1 MPSTPKVAYVVYKD
15 GYRAIVD
22 IHLVKDF
29 QPLTSEDS
37 AKNKEIY
44 WKCDVDGDIEEGYYR
59 GDVVLLGASVS
70 DLIHRMTK
78 KRLAVPDSIFCSA
91 SSEDCNTRRTE
102 SHCQDAQLAHERLA
116 DQSVPP
122 GEPQANLLP
131 KPHEPVQI
139 PVPAQIPVPQQPLP
153 PQPNLLAKP
162 HEALPVQ
169 IPVPQQP
176 MPPQPNLLPQQPDM
190 VCDAV
195 RAEDTNQDADAMA
208 TLPPLLALVNSEAS
222 KSDLELETSALK
234 KKRDDL
240 AAILSSQRN
249 TKSTAVNKLTE
260 HWRKRIQEPEVS
272 VNQLH
277 KTVNEQPRMIKL
289 KEDAERV
296 AKKLQQ
302 EISNMK
308 QARVQLKNPTKEES
322 ERHLR
327 QQTEHIREVRAL
339 GIREHQQL
347 TQMARMER
355 QNMLRINLLQQRV
368 EDALA
373 AKNHLEAAQ
382 HRHLE
387 NRAYGNRFDS
397 MTSPVKA
404 RTIPRSFSL

>member
-15 GYRAIVD
+15 GYRAILD

-29 QPLTSEDS
+29 QPLTLEDS

-78 KRLAVPDSIFCSA
+78 KRLAVPDNIFCSA

-139 PVPAQIPVPQQPLP
+139 PVPLQIPVPTQIPVPQQPLP

-208 TLPPLLALVNSEAS
+208 TLPPLLALVNSES
-222 KSDLELETSALK
+222 CT
-234 KKRDDL
+234 
-240 AAILSSQRN
+240 
-249 TKSTAVNKLTE
+249 
-260 HWRKRIQEPEVS
+260 
-272 VNQLH
+272 
-277 KTVNEQPRMIKL
+277 
-289 KEDAERV
+289 
-296 AKKLQQ
+296 
-302 EISNMK
+302 
-308 QARVQLKNPTKEES
+308 
-322 ERHLR
+322 
-327 QQTEHIREVRAL
+327 
-339 GIREHQQL
+339 
-347 TQMARMER
+347 
-355 QNMLRINLLQQRV
+355 RV
-368 EDALA
+368 ELPA
-373 AKNHLEAAQ
+373 APPPSGGKPRQGSRAQ
-382 HRHLE
+382 R
-387 NRAYGNRFDS
+387 Y
-397 MTSPVKA
+397 
-404 RTIPRSFSL
+404 

>member
-29 QPLTSEDS
+29 QPLTLEDS

-91 SSEDCNTRRTE
+91 SSEDCNTRRTPKKKKRKRAATGESKKRSSSRESSDEELVERRLLRKEQQLNSELRRKTE

-139 PVPAQIPVPQQPLP
+139 PVPLQIPVPVQIPVPTQIPVPQQPLP

-208 TLPPLLALVNSEAS
+208 TLPPLLALVNSEVHLGKGVFVKEEQWSWLLSRPKDSLFCKEATKLLWGIPNLRNRSLTGAPCRRFLKQENLAPPRKALTPEKLQAVANGFAAYVSKKAS
-222 KSDLELETSALK
+222 ETPKADRLRKMNRFIAEMLNDLK
-234 KKRDDL
+234 K
-240 AAILSSQRN
+240 
-249 TKSTAVNKLTE
+249 
-260 HWRKRIQEPEVS
+260 
-272 VNQLH
+272 
-277 KTVNEQPRMIKL
+277 
-289 KEDAERV
+289 
-296 AKKLQQ
+296 
-302 EISNMK
+302 
-308 QARVQLKNPTKEES
+308 
-322 ERHLR
+322 
-327 QQTEHIREVRAL
+327 
-339 GIREHQQL
+339 
-347 TQMARMER
+347 
-355 QNMLRINLLQQRV
+355 
-368 EDALA
+368 
-373 AKNHLEAAQ
+373 
-382 HRHLE
+382 
-387 NRAYGNRFDS
+387 
-397 MTSPVKA
+397 
-404 RTIPRSFSL
+404 